1 MGYVTTTITTC
12 DRCGKELENYKHE
25 RKWKLYKK
33 LFRLND
39 NYSTDWREKSEFI
52 LCPECHKQ
60 LREWLKLTNS

>member
-12 DRCGKELENYKHE
+12 DRCGKELENYNHE
-25 RKWKLYKK
+25 RKLKLYKK

-39 NYSTDWREKSEFI
+39 NYPTDWYEKSEFV

-60 LREWLKLTNS
+60 LKEWLKSTNS